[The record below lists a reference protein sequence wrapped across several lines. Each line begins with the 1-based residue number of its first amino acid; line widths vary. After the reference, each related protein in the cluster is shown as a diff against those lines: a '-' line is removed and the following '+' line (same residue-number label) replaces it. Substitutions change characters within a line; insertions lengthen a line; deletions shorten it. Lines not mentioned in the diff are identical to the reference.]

1 MRCCSAEWLI
11 VKGMRDY
18 TIDSWVDCHRNTVL
32 SFNSFYFKCLTL
44 LRCPPKWK
52 CILRAS
58 HLHLN
63 VLIFHVPTFVSSF
76 PLFGPF
82 FRWNKTMIVL
92 QLSMNLITRKRIR
105 SELKRRK
112 KCSFVTMEGSNN
124 NRHYDAHTFHFFGK
138 IHHRHKIKS
147 FGRLVYPYPIL
158 YERTHRDY
166 FQCSICDVFVCCCCC
181 CCWFFFF
188 LFKAQFYLEYII

>member
-1 MRCCSAEWLI
+1 MRLNFFQWATPFVSFIYLFIYNAYTTSHRKPDKMRCCSAEWLI
-11 VKGMRDY
+11 VKEMRDY

-138 IHHRHKIKS
+138 IHPATK
-147 FGRLVYPYPIL
+147 
-158 YERTHRDY
+158 
-166 FQCSICDVFVCCCCC
+166 
-181 CCWFFFF
+181 
-188 LFKAQFYLEYII
+188 